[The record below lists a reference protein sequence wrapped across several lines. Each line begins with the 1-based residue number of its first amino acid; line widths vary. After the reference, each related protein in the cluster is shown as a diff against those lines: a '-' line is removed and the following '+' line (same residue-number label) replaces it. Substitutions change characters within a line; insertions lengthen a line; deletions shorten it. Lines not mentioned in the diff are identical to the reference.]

1 PGAAAVQLGL
11 RPFRVSPYS
20 VNWLTT
26 SSGAFTSE
34 HDFSS
39 SRIRRP
45 HSFEASF
52 RAFPGSSSWVTPTR
66 TISPGPSIAPTIRP
80 STDTL
85 AWLTRW
91 TTARMVVHSAAYGS
105 NGAHHGGGHGRGVR
119 EVGRPGSA
127 RHP

>member
-1 PGAAAVQLGL
+1 I
-11 RPFRVSPYS
+11 
-20 VNWLTT
+20 WLVHI
-26 SSGAFTSE
+26 AFCIPSY
-34 HDFSS
+34 DK
-39 SRIRRP
+39 RRDI
-45 HSFEASF
+45 HSFPTRRSSDLSF

-105 NGAHHGGGHGRGVR
+105 NDAHHGGAHGRGVR